1 MNENSVRDDT
11 APFLGADWFDPVE
24 AGVRQR
30 IRVFIEE
37 MLEAELGAALQR
49 RRYERTGAGGPVRG
63 HRHGRRDRQILGTFG
78 PTTVS
83 VPRARLAAADGM
95 TREWRNRTL
104 PAYKRLNRQGE
115 GLIA

>member
-30 IRVFIEE
+30 IRGFIEE
-37 MLEAELGAALQR
+37 MLEAELAAALQR
-49 RRYERTGAGGPVRG
+49 RRDERTGGPVRG
-63 HRHGRRDRQILGTFG
+63 HRHGRRERQILGTFG

-83 VPRARLAAADGM
+83 VPRARLAAADG
-95 TREWRNRTL
+95 TTRREWQN
-104 PAYKRLNRQGE
+104 
-115 GLIA
+115 